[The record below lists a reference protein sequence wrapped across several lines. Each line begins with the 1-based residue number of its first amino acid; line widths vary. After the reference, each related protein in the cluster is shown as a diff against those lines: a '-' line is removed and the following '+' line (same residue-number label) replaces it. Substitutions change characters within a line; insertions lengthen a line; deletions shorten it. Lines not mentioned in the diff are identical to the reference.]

1 MFGSLC
7 RRRGAAIKDEVIVGF
22 LLWTVL
28 VLAVGAGLYLTA
40 RNFGINREYERAV
53 LFRLGR
59 ISRTKGPGWYWLIPF
74 VDRVAKVDMRTV
86 TISLDTQETVTR
98 DGVAVKVN
106 AVLWF
111 RPSDPVQAVT
121 AVEDWSRA
129 VVQAAETGM
138 RGAIG
143 QSDLDQLLKERL
155 QINARLMEMLSQ
167 TVVRWGV
174 AIDAVEIRD
183 LDIPEQMQRA
193 IAREAE
199 AVRDKRARII
209 RAEGEQV
216 AAATL
221 AQAALEMGD
230 PGAALDLRR
239 LQAMT
244 EIGVENNSLVV
255 AMVPSELLRAA
266 SRYASDVGVR
276 RKDDGGA

>member
-1 MFGSLC
+1 
-7 RRRGAAIKDEVIVGF
+7 VQ
-22 LLWTVL
+22 TVL
-28 VLAVGAGLYLTA
+28 QIVFWLIVAGALYLAA
-40 RNFGINREYERAV
+40 RNFGINREYERGV

-59 ISRTKGPGWYWLIPF
+59 VGRTKGPGWYWLVPF
-74 VDRVAKVDMRTV
+74 VDRVVQVDMRTV
-86 TISLDTQETVTR
+86 TVSLDTQETVTR

-111 RPSDPVQAVT
+111 RPEDPVRAVT
-121 AVEDWSRA
+121 AVEVWRSA

-167 TVVRWGV
+167 TVMRWGV

-255 AMVPSELLRAA
+255 AMVPTELLRAA
-266 SRYASDVGVR
+266 SRFAR
-276 RKDDGGA
+276 DGGGA

>member
-1 MFGSLC
+1 MSFLGVILLLL
-7 RRRGAAIKDEVIVGF
+7 GVAAV
-22 LLWTVL
+22 VL
-28 VLAVGAGLYLTA
+28 VA
-40 RNFGINREYERAV
+40 RGFGINREYERAV

-59 ISRTKGPGWYWLIPF
+59 IGKTKGPGWYWLVPL
-74 VDRVAKVDMRTV
+74 VDRVVTVDLRTV
-86 TISLDTQETVTR
+86 TVKLETQETVTR

-111 RPSDPVQAVT
+111 HANDAIKAVT
-121 AVEDWSRA
+121 AVEMWHNA

-155 QINARLMEMLSQ
+155 QINVRMMEMLSQ
-167 TVVRWGV
+167 TVARWGV
-174 AIDAVEIRD
+174 AIDAVEVRD

-209 RAEGEQV
+209 RAEGEHV

-221 AQAALEMGD
+221 AEAAEAMGD

-255 AMVPSELLRAA
+255 AMIPTELLHLAKHLARP
-266 SRYASDVGVR
+266 RGDR
-276 RKDDGGA
+276 ND

>member
-1 MFGSLC
+1 MGFLQ
-7 RRRGAAIKDEVIVGF
+7 VIV
-22 LLWTVL
+22 LLL
-28 VLAVGAGLYLTA
+28 VVAAGILSA
-40 RNFGINREYERAV
+40 RHFGMNREYERAV

-59 ISRTKGPGWYWLIPF
+59 TGQTKGPGWYWLIPF
-74 VDRVAKVDMRTV
+74 VDRVVKVDLRTV
-86 TISLDTQETVTR
+86 TVSLETQETVTR

-111 RPSDPVQAVT
+111 HANDPVKAVT
-121 AVEDWSRA
+121 AVQIWHTA

-143 QSDLDQLLKERL
+143 QSDLDQLLKERQ
-155 QINARLMEMLSQ
+155 QINTRLMEMLSQ
-167 TVVRWGV
+167 TVSRWGV
-174 AIDAVEIRD
+174 AIDAVEVRD

-209 RAEGEQV
+209 RAEGELV

-221 AQAALEMGD
+221 AQAAGAMGD

-239 LQAMT
+239 LQTLT
-244 EIGVENNSLVV
+244 EIGVENSSLVV
-255 AMVPSELLRAA
+255 AMLPTELLRAA
-266 SRYASDVGVR
+266 GRYADGSRSD
-276 RKDDGGA
+276 

>member
-1 MFGSLC
+1 M
-7 RRRGAAIKDEVIVGF
+7 
-22 LLWTVL
+22 
-28 VLAVGAGLYLTA
+28 
-40 RNFGINREYERAV
+40 

-59 ISRTKGPGWYWLIPF
+59 VGRTKGPGWYWLVPF
-74 VDRVAKVDMRTV
+74 VDRVVQVDMRTV
-86 TISLDTQETVTR
+86 TVSLDTQETVTR

-111 RPSDPVQAVT
+111 RPEDPVRAVT
-121 AVEDWSRA
+121 AVEVWRSA

-167 TVVRWGV
+167 TVMRWGV

-209 RAEGEQV
+209 RAEGERWRRPPWRRPRAGDGRSRRGAGFAPAAGDDRDRGREQQPCGRHGADR
-216 AAATL
+216 AAACRQPL
-221 AQAALEMGD
+221 C
-230 PGAALDLRR
+230 P
-239 LQAMT
+239 
-244 EIGVENNSLVV
+244 
-255 AMVPSELLRAA
+255 
-266 SRYASDVGVR
+266 
-276 RKDDGGA
+276 

>member
-1 MFGSLC
+1 MQGRMFGSVCKCASLS
-7 RRRGAAIKDEVIVGF
+7 RRRDGARLIVQT
-22 LLWTVL
+22 LLQIVFWLIV
-28 VLAVGAGLYLTA
+28 AGALYLAA

-59 ISRTKGPGWYWLIPF
+59 IGRTKGPGWYWLIPF
-74 VDRVAKVDMRTV
+74 VDRVARVDMRTV
-86 TISLDTQETVTR
+86 TVSLDTQETVTR

-111 RPSDPVQAVT
+111 RPEDPIRAVT
-121 AVEDWSRA
+121 AVEVWRSA

-167 TVVRWGV
+167 TVMRWGV

-255 AMVPSELLRAA
+255 AMVPTELLRAA
-266 SRYASDVGVR
+266 SRFAR
-276 RKDDGGA
+276 DGGA

>member
-1 MFGSLC
+1 MIAS
-7 RRRGAAIKDEVIVGF
+7 F
-22 LLWTVL
+22 LQVVL
-28 VLAVGAGLYLTA
+28 LLLLVVAGVLSV
-40 RNFGINREYERAV
+40 RSFGINREYERAV

-59 ISRTKGPGWYWLIPF
+59 VGRTKGPGWYWLIPL
-74 VDRVAKVDMRTV
+74 VDRVAEVDLRAV

-111 RPSDPVQAVT
+111 HINDPIKAVT
-121 AVEDWSRA
+121 AVEVWRNA

-143 QSDLDQLLKERL
+143 QSDLDQLLKERQ
-155 QINARLMEMLSQ
+155 QINMRLMEMLTQ
-167 TVVRWGV
+167 TVARWGV
-174 AIDAVEIRD
+174 GIDAVEIRD
-183 LDIPEQMQRA
+183 LDIPDQMQRA

-209 RAEGEQV
+209 RAEGEEI

-221 AQAALEMGD
+221 AQAAAAMGD
-230 PGAALDLRR
+230 AGAALDLRR

-255 AMVPSELLRAA
+255 AMVPTELLRAA
-266 SRYASDVGVR
+266 SRFAAS
-276 RKDDGGA
+276 GGSSRD

>member
-1 MFGSLC
+1 
-7 RRRGAAIKDEVIVGF
+7 VIVGF
-22 LLWTVL
+22 LNVIVL
-28 VLAVGAGLYLTA
+28 LLVVAAGVFAA
-40 RNFGINREYERAV
+40 RSFGMNREYERAV

-59 ISRTKGPGWYWLIPF
+59 VGATKGPGWYWLIPL
-74 VDRVAKVDMRTV
+74 VDRVVKVDLRTV
-86 TISLDTQETVTR
+86 TVALDTQETVTR

-111 RPSDPVQAVT
+111 HAQDAVKAVT
-121 AVEDWSRA
+121 AVQVWHTA

-167 TVVRWGV
+167 TVARWGV

-209 RAEGEQV
+209 RAEGEEV

-221 AQAALEMGD
+221 ALAAAAMGD
-230 PGAALDLRR
+230 PHAALDLRR
-239 LQAMT
+239 LQT
-244 EIGVENNSLVV
+244 LSEIGVENNSLVV
-255 AMVPSELLRAA
+255 AMVPTELLRAA
-266 SRYASDVGVR
+266 GRFARSGDASED
-276 RKDDGGA
+276 